1 MTDQVTLFGREWTM
15 PKGHFSGTHRVC
27 SPPETLARL
36 QLIRRQVGITRLANV
51 TGLDTIG
58 LPVWIAIRPNSR
70 GLSTSQ
76 GKGLSHDAAKVSAL
90 MEGIEG
96 WHGENID
103 LPLRYGSPEALAAHG
118 PIADL
123 AGLSYYAGSAPRP
136 DMPLTWIEGWD
147 LVAGSLCQVPFETVS
162 TDYVTGPNGAMH
174 SGFVQSSNGLA
185 GGNHIVE
192 AVTHALFEVIERD
205 AIARSAQMLRAYDAD
220 RMIDLATVTDPDS
233 CKVIELLQAA
243 GTQLAVLD
251 LTCDTGVP
259 VFAATIV
266 DADAS
271 LRWRTLPVFSGYGC
285 HALPGIA
292 LLRAINE
299 AVQSRLTYI
308 TGSRDDISYKEYRR
322 GGNADELDAL
332 RRRLANTPCRR
343 NFADIAALAT
353 RSFGQDIAAIL
364 DRLRSVGINQ
374 VIAVD
379 LTHPEIGVPVT
390 KVVVPWLSAPV
401 PMIRGRKIVVPDRN
415 QLRRPELATFRGIA
429 A

>member
-1 MTDQVTLFGREWTM
+1 MTDAVTLFGRDWTM

-27 SPPETLARL
+27 SPLETYQRL
-36 QLIRRQVGITRLANV
+36 LPIRHQVGITRLANV

-76 GKGLSHDAAKVSAL
+76 GKGLCDDAAKVSAL

-103 LPLRYGSPEALAAHG
+103 LPLRYGSPAALAAKG
-118 PIADL
+118 AIADL
-123 AGLSYYAGSAPRP
+123 SGLSYYAGSTPRQ
-136 DMPLTWIEGWD
+136 DMPLNWVEGWD
-147 LVAGSLCQVPFETVS
+147 LVSGAACQVPFEAVS
-162 TDYVTGPNGAMH
+162 TDYVTGPNGALQ
-174 SGFVQSSNGLA
+174 SSFVQSSNGLS

-205 AIARSAQMLRAYDAD
+205 AVARSAQVLRAYDAD
-220 RMIDLATVTDPDS
+220 YMVDLESIADPD
-233 CKVIELLQAA
+233 CRKVLALIKAA
-243 GTQLAVLD
+243 GTQVAVLD
-251 LTCDTGVP
+251 LTSDIGIP

-271 LRWRTLPVFSGYGC
+271 LRWRALPVFSGYGC

-308 TGSRDDISYKEYRR
+308 TGSRDDISYNEYRR

-332 RRRLANTPCRR
+332 RARLAITPSKRD
-343 NFADIAALAT
+343 FAEIAALPT
-353 RSFGQDIAAIL
+353 RSFGQDILAIL
-364 DRLRSVGINQ
+364 DRLQAVGINQ

-379 LTHPEIGVPVT
+379 LTHSEIGVPVT
-390 KVVVPWLSAPV
+390 KVVVPWLAAPT
-401 PMIRGRKIVVPDRN
+401 PMIRGSRIVVPDRT
-415 QLRRPELATFRGIA
+415 QLRFPERARVRGLAA
-429 A
+429 

>member
-1 MTDQVTLFGREWTM
+1 MTDRVALFGREWTM

-27 SPPETLARL
+27 SPLETLERL
-36 QLIRRQVGITRLANV
+36 QPIRAKVGITRLANV

-103 LPLRYGSPEALAAHG
+103 LPLRFGSPEALLAKGA
-118 PIADL
+118 IADL
-123 AGLSYYAGSAPRP
+123 AGLSYYAGAAPRP
-136 DMPLTWIEGWD
+136 DMPLNWIEGWD
-147 LVAGSLCQVPFETVS
+147 LVTGSSCHVPFEAVG
-162 TDYVTGPNGAMH
+162 TDYVTGPNGTLQ
-174 SGFVQSSNGLA
+174 SGFVQSSNGLS

-205 AIARSAQMLRAYDAD
+205 AVARSAQLLRTYDSD
-220 RMIDLATVTDPDS
+220 RMVDLDTVTDPDC
-233 CKVIELLQAA
+233 CKVLDLIRAA
-243 GTQLAVLD
+243 GTQVAVLD
-251 LTCDTGVP
+251 LTCDTGIP

-285 HALPGIA
+285 HSLPGIA

-308 TGSRDDISYKEYRR
+308 TGSRDDISFNEYRR
-322 GGNADELDAL
+322 GGNAEELDAL
-332 RRRLANTPCRR
+332 RVRLANTPCQRD
-343 NFADIAALAT
+343 FADIAALST
-353 RSFGQDIAAIL
+353 HSFGQDIAAIL
-364 DRLRSVGINQ
+364 ERLRLVGIHQ

-379 LTHPEIGVPVT
+379 LTHPEIGIPVT
-390 KVVVPWLSAPV
+390 KVVVPWLAAPV

-415 QLRRPELATFRGIA
+415 QLDRPETGAVRGIA